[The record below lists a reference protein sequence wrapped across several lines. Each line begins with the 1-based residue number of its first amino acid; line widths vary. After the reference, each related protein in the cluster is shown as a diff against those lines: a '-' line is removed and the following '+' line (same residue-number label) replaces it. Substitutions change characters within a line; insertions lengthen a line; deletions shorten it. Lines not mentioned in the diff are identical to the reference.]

1 MTGDMNDTSF
11 LRAIFRRIAKNFGW
25 GLSGEAGGTLFGI
38 AYLAVAARAIGAE
51 GLGLIAIAVA
61 YMRIMNRLFRLEPWQ
76 TAIRYGIGPLEAG
89 ETARF
94 KQVIKFSILVDA
106 LSGITASVAIVGVAW
121 YVAPL
126 LGAQRMVSEFL
137 AILAVATLVEFRSTG
152 IAILR
157 MFDRFDLLAKADV
170 AVAAARLL
178 LAILAYAFG
187 LGLWA
192 FLLITLFEAVANALL
207 PLAIART
214 QLRRR
219 GYAGILRESLAGFRS
234 DNPAI
239 LRYLWNSNLNV
250 MIRQTAQRLDVVIL
264 SLLVGVREV
273 GYYHV
278 ARRLGD
284 AAMKLSRPLMQAI
297 FPEFA
302 RLWTSENRALLKK
315 LVLRGSTVIGLV
327 GFGLIVPIA
336 VLMPGILVT
345 FLGPDFGNASSVVVV
360 QFGAMVIYMSGAVFQ
375 SALMSIGCDRQVVRV
390 TLAGS
395 VIFLLSLAPLVLATG
410 IVGAS
415 IAHVLFNSVM
425 TLGFYRIFRQVLLE
439 RDAERP

>member
-1 MTGDMNDTSF
+1 MTDTSF
-11 LRAIFRRIAKNFGW
+11 LRAIFQRIAKNIGW
-25 GLSGEAGGTLFGI
+25 GLSGQAGGALLGI
-38 AYLAVAARAIGAE
+38 AYLAIAARAVGAE

-89 ETARF
+89 ETGRF

-106 LSGITASVAIVGVAW
+106 LSGVTASVAIVGVAW
-121 YVAPL
+121 YIAPL
-126 LGAQRMVSEFL
+126 LGAPPTASEFL
-137 AILAVATLVEFRSTG
+137 AILALAALFEFRSTG
-152 IAILR
+152 IAVLR

-170 AVAAARLL
+170 AVAATRLA
-178 LAILAYAFG
+178 LAALAFAFG
-187 LGLWA
+187 YGLWA
-192 FLLITLFEAVANALL
+192 FLFITLFEAVANALL
-207 PLAIART
+207 PLVIAQR
-214 QLRRR
+214 QLRQR
-219 GYAGILRESLAGFRS
+219 GYRGILRESLVGFRTS
-234 DNPAI
+234 NPAV

-264 SLLVGVREV
+264 SLIVGVREV

-302 RLWTSENRALLKK
+302 RLWSSGNQAVLQR
-315 LVLRGSTVIGLV
+315 LVLRSTTIIGLV
-327 GFGLIVPIA
+327 GLCLLIPIA
-336 VLMPGILVT
+336 VAMPGILVT
-345 FLGPDFGNASSVVVV
+345 FLGPDFGNASNVVVV

-375 SALMSIGCDRQVVRV
+375 SALMSIGCDRQVIRV

-415 IAHVLFNSVM
+415 IAHVLFNSIM
-425 TLGFYRIFRQVLLE
+425 TLGFYRMFRQVV
-439 RDAERP
+439 RDRDTSQP